1 MSAIHKRLH
10 YSQRLEFQLLAQVFN
25 EYLPPEYPYETGSG
39 QASIKA
45 TDFDGRIDV
54 IPVSDPNIFSQ
65 SQRITMAQE
74 LLQMVQSNPEVHGPM
89 GIYEAYRRMYAA
101 LGVDNVENLIQPPP
115 DMTPRPVDAGLENSS
130 LLLGQPAQAF
140 EGQNHAAHVDTHRSL
155 FLTQVVK
162 ENPQFQSIIISH
174 IMQHLQ
180 FLASEI
186 SMQQIPPEMQERIQ
200 AISQQMQQ
208 VTPQEAQQM
217 QMQIQ
222 MILDQFAA
230 PIMAQLTQEFLQSI
244 GQQSDEVD
252 PLVAI
257 RQRELDLKDKEL
269 DIDASQFDA
278 KQHQRDQ
285 EKLLETELASQR
297 LGIQKDIA
305 DDKLDVAMQRLDQQ
319 ADLKLLE
326 LEQKFGRNL

>member
-1 MSAIHKRLH
+1 
-10 YSQRLEFQLLAQVFN
+10 
-25 EYLPPEYPYETGSG
+25 
-39 QASIKA
+39 
-45 TDFDGRIDV
+45 
-54 IPVSDPNIFSQ
+54 
-65 SQRITMAQE
+65 
-74 LLQMVQSNPEVHGPM
+74 
-89 GIYEAYRRMYAA
+89 
-101 LGVDNVENLIQPPP
+101 
-115 DMTPRPVDAGLENSS
+115 
-130 LLLGQPAQAF
+130 
-140 EGQNHAAHVDTHRSL
+140 
-155 FLTQVVK
+155 
-162 ENPQFQSIIISH
+162 
-174 IMQHLQ
+174 
-180 FLASEI
+180 
-186 SMQQIPPEMQERIQ
+186 MQQIPPEMQERIQ
-200 AISQQMQQ
+200 GISQQMQQ

-230 PIMAQLTQEFLQSI
+230 PVMAQLTQEFLQSI

-269 DIDASQFDA
+269 DIDSSQFDA
-278 KQHQRDQ
+278 KQQQRDQ

-305 DDKLDVAMQRLDQQ
+305 DDKLDVALQRLGQQ

>member
-1 MSAIHKRLH
+1 
-10 YSQRLEFQLLAQVFN
+10 
-25 EYLPPEYPYETGSG
+25 
-39 QASIKA
+39 
-45 TDFDGRIDV
+45 
-54 IPVSDPNIFSQ
+54 
-65 SQRITMAQE
+65 
-74 LLQMVQSNPEVHGPM
+74 
-89 GIYEAYRRMYAA
+89 
-101 LGVDNVENLIQPPP
+101 
-115 DMTPRPVDAGLENSS
+115 
-130 LLLGQPAQAF
+130 
-140 EGQNHAAHVDTHRSL
+140 
-155 FLTQVVK
+155 
-162 ENPQFQSIIISH
+162 
-174 IMQHLQ
+174 
-180 FLASEI
+180 
-186 SMQQIPPEMQERIQ
+186 
-200 AISQQMQQ
+200 MQQ

-230 PIMAQLTQEFLQSI
+230 PVMAQLTQEFLQSI

-269 DIDASQFDA
+269 EIDASQFDA
-278 KQHQRDQ
+278 KQQQRDQ